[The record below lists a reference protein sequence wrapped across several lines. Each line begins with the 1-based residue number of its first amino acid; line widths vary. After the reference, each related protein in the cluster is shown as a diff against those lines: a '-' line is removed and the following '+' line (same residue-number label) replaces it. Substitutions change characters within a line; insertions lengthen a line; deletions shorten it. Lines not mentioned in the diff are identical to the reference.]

1 MNKQLESK
9 IGQQKREIAALTDR
23 LKRLEKRCLELQHQN
38 AEYKHAN
45 DKAFRIL
52 GGVK

>member
-1 MNKQLESK
+1 MNKQLENK

-23 LKRLEKRCLELQHQN
+23 VRRLEKRCLELQHEN
-38 AEYKHAN
+38 AELRHAN
-45 DKAFRIL
+45 DKDFRIL